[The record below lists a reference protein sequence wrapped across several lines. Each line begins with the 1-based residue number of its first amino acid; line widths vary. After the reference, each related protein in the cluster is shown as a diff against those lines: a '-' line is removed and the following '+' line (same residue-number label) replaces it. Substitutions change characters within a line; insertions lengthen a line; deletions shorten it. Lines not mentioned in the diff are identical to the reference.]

1 MGLFGGDDKKD
12 AETAALAAE
21 RERIEALPLDQLA
34 EEVMVKVWGRGGT
47 QDAYENENVAVQ
59 LYDVAKPFNPT
70 ESIFGVDLTPLN
82 EIQQVLE
89 EALQLLQHARLVVPS
104 FSGGDHASMYFRP
117 TRAGLQAI
125 DRGEVASRLAAV
137 S

>member
-21 RERIEALPLDQLA
+21 LERIQALPLDRLA
-34 EEVMVKVWGRGGT
+34 EEIMSKVWGRGGT
-47 QDAYENENVAVQ
+47 QDAYENENVSLQ

-82 EIQQVLE
+82 EIQQLLE
-89 EALQLLQHARLVVPS
+89 EALQLLQHARLVVPT
-104 FSGGDHASMYFRP
+104 FSGGDHATMYFRP
-117 TRAGLQAI
+117 TRAGLEAI
-125 DRGEVASRLAAV
+125 DRGEVARRLAAIA
-137 S
+137 